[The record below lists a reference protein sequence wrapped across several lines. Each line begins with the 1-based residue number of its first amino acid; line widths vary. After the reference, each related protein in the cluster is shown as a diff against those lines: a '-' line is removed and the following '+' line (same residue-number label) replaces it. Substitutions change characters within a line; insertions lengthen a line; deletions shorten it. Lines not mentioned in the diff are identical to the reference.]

1 MSKLP
6 AFTTDIADVV
16 WSHLH
21 APDEKFG
28 ADSSNHNITVVVDE
42 QLQMK
47 LDELLKETG
56 AIKING
62 LRIDKEGIP
71 VLKAKSKSYIK
82 KGVHTFPCRDAGTNQ
97 TDAVPFGGD
106 KVRLRLAPA
115 ILTRDGSMSLYLNGC
130 QIIEKG
136 SYDGSGADG
145 GFDAVEGFD
154 GSQSVDQAVSSDDIP
169 F

>member
-1 MSKLP
+1 MNKLS
-6 AFTTDIADVV
+6 AFTTDTADVI
-16 WSHLH
+16 WAHLH

-28 ADSSNHNITVVVDE
+28 ADSSNHNISVVVDD

-56 AIKING
+56 ATKING
-62 LRIDKEGIP
+62 LRTNDEGIKI
-71 VLKAKSKSYIK
+71 LKAKSKSFTK
-82 KGVHTFPCRDAGTNQ
+82 KGVHVFPCRDAGANQ

-115 ILTRDGSMSLYLNGC
+115 VLTRDGSLSLYLNGC

-136 SYDGSGADG
+136 SYDGMGG
-145 GFDAVEGFD
+145 GFEPTEGFD
-154 GSQSVDQAVSSDDIP
+154 GTSIQQSDTLSTDDIP